1 MRGKII
7 LLALALAGCAT
18 QKAGEYRRL
27 GEAPVECYWAPIAEN
42 PLGADR
48 VQCRML
54 GDPTTAKT
62 MVLGEHGVELRGEV
76 RGIVGV
82 TP

>member
-1 MRGKII
+1 MQGKLI
-7 LLALALAGCAT
+7 LLVLALAGCAT
-18 QKAGEYRRL
+18 WRAGEYRQL
-27 GEAPVECYWAPIAEN
+27 GEAPVECYWAPVAEH
-42 PLGADR
+42 PAGADR

-62 MVLGEHGVELRGEV
+62 MVLGEHGAELRGEV

-82 TP
+82 KQ